1 MVAKI
6 IKQTILIELSQL
18 VKDDASDNMD
28 VVGQDLM
35 DNLEAVT
42 QELVGANIIVEVSE
56 LTQ

>member
-1 MVAKI
+1 MAKI

-18 VKDDASDNMD
+18 VKDDASNNMD
-28 VVGQDLM
+28 AVAQDLM

-42 QELVGANIIVEVSE
+42 QELVGSGIVVEVSE